1 MVSYRDLPDDSTV
14 WIYQSSRELLSEEV
28 NGINEKSGEF
38 VNNWSSHG
46 ASLKAAIELFYNHF
60 IVVFVDEKS
69 AKATGCSIDKSFQ
82 FIKNIESA
90 YDLDL
95 LNRMVVAY
103 RNDRGIQLT
112 RIDEFEHRI
121 QEGLVTEN
129 TIVFNNLV
137 NTKSDFDSKWEVLV
151 KDSWHRRLL

>member
-1 MVSYRDLPDDSTV
+1 MLY
-14 WIYQSSRELLSEEV
+14 IY
-28 NGINEKSGEF
+28 
-38 VNNWSSHG
+38 
-46 ASLKAAIELFYNHF
+46 YF

-69 AKATGCSIDKSFQ
+69 AKASGCSIDKSFQ

-90 YDLDL
+90 YELDL

-103 RNDRGIQLT
+103 RNDLGIQLT
-112 RIDEFEHRI
+112 RIDKFEQLI